1 VLDGIGAD
9 GNVRGSSEVTGGGAV
24 SCGATR
30 NLCSCD
36 LCNVDGR
43 GAIGEDSGG
52 NEDRNEDREDR
63 GGRGI
68 WLREGKLYSR
78 ASGGFIIGNPFVPLS
93 EALTKLVCSRLA

>member
-1 VLDGIGAD
+1 MLDGIGAD

-24 SCGATR
+24 SCGASR

-36 LCNVDGR
+36 LCNVNGR
-43 GAIGEDSGG
+43 WFIGEGSGG
-52 NEDRNEDREDR
+52 NEDREDC

-93 EALTKLVCSRLA
+93 EALTKLVCSRLALFR

>member
-1 VLDGIGAD
+1 MLDGIGAD
-9 GNVRGSSEVTGGGAV
+9 GNVRGSSEVAGSGAV

-36 LCNVDGR
+36 RCNVNGR
-43 GAIGEDSGG
+43 GAIGEGSGG
-52 NEDRNEDREDR
+52 NEYIEAC